1 MLFPTEKFFEKERR
15 HVFFLRLFR
24 RVFLEDWGTKLV
36 ALGITAALW
45 FGVTGLQKP
54 TSRRL
59 NSVPLVLNFS
69 SEMEAT
75 NSPLKEVDLVVTGD
89 KTKISRLRSEDLV
102 VSIDLTDTAAGERTI
117 QLTPE
122 NINVDLPSGLKID
135 EIQPGKIAVKLEKIA
150 EREIP
155 VKPEIEGEVAEGFEI
170 YSQAVMP
177 AKVRVRGPESFVKSL
192 DSISTEKITL
202 NDHKQD
208 FTQRQIGLNVVNP
221 KITVIDTIVDVIFKI
236 GEKRVERMFVIP
248 YKTETETET
257 ETKRATVLL
266 FGARSLLEK
275 LNPDELSVVF
285 SINGN
290 GESVPQIVLP
300 ADAQGK
306 VEVKT
311 VKVN

>member
-1 MLFPTEKFFEKERR
+1 MLFSFPTEKFLEKEQRQM
-15 HVFFLRLFR
+15 FFRRLFR

-36 ALGITAALW
+36 ALGITVALW
-45 FGVTGLQKP
+45 LGVTGLQKP

-59 NSVPLVLNFS
+59 NSVPLILNFS
-69 SEMEAT
+69 SDMEAT
-75 NSPLKEVDLVVTGD
+75 NSPLKEVDIVVTGD

-102 VSIDLTDTAAGERTI
+102 VSIDLTDITAGERTI

-135 EIQPGKIAVKLEKIA
+135 EIQPGKIAVKLERVE

-155 VKPEIEGEVAEGFEI
+155 VKPEIEGNVAEGFEI
-170 YSQAVMP
+170 YSQTVLP

-202 NDHKQD
+202 DNRRED

-236 GEKRVERMFVIP
+236 GEKRSERLFVVP
-248 YKTETETET
+248 YKTETET
-257 ETKRATVLL
+257 KNATVLL
-266 FGARSLLEK
+266 FGARSILEK
-275 LNPDELSVVF
+275 LSGDRMSVVF
-285 SINGN
+285 SPNEH
-290 GESVPQIVLP
+290 GENVPQVVLP
-300 ADAQGK
+300 ADVQGK
-306 VEVKT
+306 VEVKNLKT
-311 VKVN
+311 N

>member
-1 MLFPTEKFFEKERR
+1 MFFR
-15 HVFFLRLFR
+15 RLFR

-45 FGVTGLQKP
+45 LGVTGLQKP

-59 NSVPLVLNFS
+59 NSVPLILNFS

-102 VSIDLTDTAAGERTI
+102 VSIDLTDVTPGERTI

-135 EIQPGKIAVKLEKIA
+135 EIQPGKIAVKLEKVE
-150 EREIP
+150 EREVT
-155 VKPEIEGEVAEGFEI
+155 VKPETEGSVADGFEI
-170 YSQAVMP
+170 YAQTVVP

-202 NDHKQD
+202 TNHRED
-208 FTQRQIGLNVVNP
+208 FIARQVGLNIVNP
-221 KITVIDTIVDVIFKI
+221 KITVIDTIVDVMFRI
-236 GEKRVERMFVIP
+236 GEKRAERVFVIP
-248 YKTETETET
+248 YKTETES
-257 ETKRATVLL
+257 KKASVLL
-266 FGARSLLEK
+266 FGARSILE
-275 LNPDELSVVF
+275 ELSADQMRVE
-285 SINGN
+285 SSPNEN
-290 GESVPQIVLP
+290 GESVPHIVLP
-300 ADAQGK
+300 DEVKGK
-306 VEVKT
+306 VEVKNL
-311 VKVN
+311 KIN